1 MKQKQ
6 YKRLEVLVTVNSHII
21 DILKDENYNFN
32 IIDSNTISM
41 NYHEFDVAIEDY
53 NFENYKILLIID
65 NTDKVIFNKEDL

>member
-1 MKQKQ
+1 MRQEQ
-6 YKRLEVLVTVNSHII
+6 YRRLEVLVVVNNNII
-21 DILKDENYNFN
+21 DILKEEGYTFN
-32 IIDSNTISM
+32 IIDNNTISM